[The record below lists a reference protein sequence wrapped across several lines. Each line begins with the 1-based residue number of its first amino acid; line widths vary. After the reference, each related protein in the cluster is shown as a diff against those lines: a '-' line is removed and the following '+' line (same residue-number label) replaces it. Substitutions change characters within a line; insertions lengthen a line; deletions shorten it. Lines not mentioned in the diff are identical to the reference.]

1 MEFIPL
7 SLKED
12 DSIPTRTMNYT
23 NRVVQPDNF
32 FNDEVQPCPEC
43 GSTKRIVDNQ
53 RAEVSC
59 ACCGIVLD
67 ENIMD
72 RGPEWRAFDHE
83 QRDRRARTGAPSTY
97 TISDKGLTTTID
109 YKNVDY
115 NGRKIPE
122 RNRTQMYRLRKWN
135 KRLRISRSGERN
147 LALALSELDNMSSGL
162 GNPRN
167 AREDAAIIYR
177 NAAKNNLVRGRSIE
191 SVVAASIYT
200 ACRRCNIPRTL
211 DEVSEV
217 SNVPKKQIGK
227 NYRFL
232 SRKLN
237 IKLEPTSPVD
247 YIPRFASKLGLSG
260 VVQARAIEIIHE
272 ARENGLNSG
281 KAPTGLAA
289 AALYIASIFSCE
301 RKTQKDIAVVVN
313 VTEVTIRNRYKEL
326 SEKLNFE
333 GTF

>member
-7 SLKED
+7 SLNED

-32 FNDEVQPCPEC
+32 SNDEVQPCPEC

-59 ACCGIVLD
+59 ARCGIVLD

-135 KRLRISRSGERN
+135 KRIRIS
-147 LALALSELDNMSSGL
+147 DQ
-162 GNPRN
+162 
-167 AREDAAIIYR
+167 
-177 NAAKNNLVRGRSIE
+177 V
-191 SVVAASIYT
+191 SVIWHW
-200 ACRRCNIPRTL
+200 L
-211 DEVSEV
+211 
-217 SNVPKKQIGK
+217 
-227 NYRFL
+227 
-232 SRKLN
+232 
-237 IKLEPTSPVD
+237 
-247 YIPRFASKLGLSG
+247 
-260 VVQARAIEIIHE
+260 
-272 ARENGLNSG
+272 
-281 KAPTGLAA
+281 
-289 AALYIASIFSCE
+289 
-301 RKTQKDIAVVVN
+301 
-313 VTEVTIRNRYKEL
+313 
-326 SEKLNFE
+326 
-333 GTF
+333 